1 MSNHTE
7 WWAPAQAEGGAA
19 DLFGDRAPA
28 GAPPEE
34 PRRRS
39 RASSRRRQE
48 KAKKQ
53 RRRRSYA
60 ILAVALVMVAGAG
73 YVVFSLFGGA
83 LGGLFGGGSS
93 SAAAVTDYTGPGRPG
108 GEPVVIPAGATGAD
122 MATAL
127 VDAGVVAS
135 EGAFLDAFEAN
146 PDAASIQPG
155 TYNLLLEM
163 KASEAVVALL
173 DPKSRA
179 TMNVTIPEGY
189 TAAQIFQRI
198 NEVTLIPVEDLE
210 AAAADPASIG
220 LPAEANGAVEGWLF
234 PSTYPV
240 EKDADAASVLS
251 QMTAKTVETLTA
263 KGVAQDQ
270 WEDLLKKA
278 SLVEREAK
286 LDQDRP
292 KIARAIE
299 NRLAQGMRLDI
310 DAAVAYGAGI
320 SGTELTN
327 DHLNDTSNPYN
338 LRRLIGLPPTPIASP
353 GEKSIDA
360 VINPEPGPWLFW
372 VTVNLD
378 TGETRFATTNDEHNA
393 NVAILREW
401 EAANS

>member
-19 DLFGDRAPA
+19 DLFGDRTPA

-48 KAKKQ
+48 KVKKQ

-189 TAAQIFQRI
+189 TAEQIYQRI
-198 NEVTLIPVEDLE
+198 NEVTLISVEDLK
-210 AAAADPASIG
+210 AAAADPAAIG
-220 LPAEANGAVEGWLF
+220 LPAEAGGNPEGWLF

-240 EKDADAASVLS
+240 EPDASAASVLK
-251 QMTAKTVETLTA
+251 QMTTKTVELLTA
-263 KGVAQDQ
+263 KGIAQDQ
-270 WEDLLKKA
+270 WQTVLIKA
-278 SLVEREAK
+278 SLIEREARH
-286 LDQDRP
+286 DEDRP
-292 KIARAIE
+292 KMARAIQ
-299 NRLAQGMRLDI
+299 NRIDQDMRLQI
-310 DAAVAYGAGI
+310 DASLAYGLGI
-320 SGTELTN
+320 SGTELTT
-327 DHLNDTSNPYN
+327 DMLDTSDSPYN
-338 LRRLIGLPPTPIASP
+338 LNLRVGLPPTPIASP

-360 VINPEPGPWLFW
+360 VLNPADGSWLFW
-372 VTVNLD
+372 MTVNLD
-378 TGETRFATTNDEHNA
+378 TGETRFATTNDEHEENRA
-393 NVAILREW
+393 LYRQWVAE
-401 EAANS
+401 NS

>member
-19 DLFGDRAPA
+19 DLFGDRTPA

-48 KAKKQ
+48 KVKKQ

-155 TYNLLLEM
+155 TYKLLLEM

-189 TAAQIFQRI
+189 TAEQIYQRI
-198 NEVTLIPVEDLE
+198 NEVTLISVEDLK
-210 AAAADPASIG
+210 AAAADPAAIG
-220 LPAEANGAVEGWLF
+220 LPAEAGGNPEGWLF

-240 EKDADAASVLS
+240 EPDASAASVLK
-251 QMTAKTVETLTA
+251 QMTTKTVELLTA
-263 KGVAQDQ
+263 KGIAQDQ
-270 WEDLLKKA
+270 WQTVLIKA
-278 SLVEREAK
+278 SLIEREARH
-286 LDQDRP
+286 DEDRP
-292 KIARAIE
+292 KMARAIQ
-299 NRLAQGMRLDI
+299 NRIDQDMRLQI
-310 DAAVAYGAGI
+310 DASLAYGLGI
-320 SGTELTN
+320 SGTELTT
-327 DHLNDTSNPYN
+327 DMLDTSDSPYN
-338 LRRLIGLPPTPIASP
+338 LNLRVGLPPTPIASP

-360 VINPEPGPWLFW
+360 VLNPADGSWLFW
-372 VTVNLD
+372 MTVNLD
-378 TGETRFATTNDEHNA
+378 TGETRFATTNDEHEENRA
-393 NVAILREW
+393 LYRQWVAE
-401 EAANS
+401 NS

>member
-19 DLFGDRAPA
+19 DLFGDRTPA
-28 GAPPEE
+28 GVPPEE

-48 KAKKQ
+48 KVKKQ

-73 YVVFSLFGGA
+73 YVVFSLLGGA

-127 VDAGVVAS
+127 VEAGVVAS

-189 TAAQIFQRI
+189 TAEQIYQRI
-198 NEVTLIPVEDLE
+198 NEVTLISIDDLK
-210 AAAADPASIG
+210 AAAADPAAIG
-220 LPAEANGAVEGWLF
+220 LPAEAGGNPEGWLF

-240 EKDADAASVLS
+240 EPDASAASVLK
-251 QMTAKTVETLTA
+251 QMTTKTVELLTA

-270 WEDLLKKA
+270 WETVLTKA
-278 SLVEREAK
+278 SLIEREARH
-286 LDQDRP
+286 DEDRP
-292 KIARAIE
+292 KMARAID
-299 NRLAQGMRLDI
+299 NRLARDMILQI
-310 DAAVAYGAGI
+310 DASLAYGMGI
-320 SGTELTN
+320 SGTELTREM
-327 DHLNDTSNPYN
+327 LRTVETPYN
-338 LRRLIGLPPTPIASP
+338 LELNVGLPPTPIASP
-353 GEKSIDA
+353 GEESIDA
-360 VINPEPGPWLFW
+360 VLNPEPGDWLFW
-372 VTVNLD
+372 TAINLD
-378 TGETRFATTNDEHNA
+378 TGETRFAVTNEEQNA
-393 NVAILREW
+393 NVALLREW
-401 EAANS
+401 QAANP